1 MAVWEKRKTEFI
13 LSENDAGRRLD
24 RVIRKFLAETPLSA
38 LYAAIRKGLI
48 RINGK
53 RTALNYRTA
62 VGDILSI
69 SEILLSAEKQP
80 IRKHS
85 ASGEQ
90 NHTSGKRNHTSGRQ
104 ARIPTDIPI
113 LLQTTDLLIINK
125 PVGIPVHGEHSI
137 DALLF
142 GAAHLCGNTLQCD
155 TTVQLSPDIP
165 PPARFARN
173 PLQSLSFK
181 PGPLHRLDKD
191 TTGVLCFS
199 QTLAGAQWFSQCLR
213 EKMVG
218 KYYLGVVRGAM
229 PSQIITA
236 EDESGKTI
244 TQCYSLSYNRGIDAS
259 LILFKLITGKKH
271 QIRKH
276 TASVGHPL
284 AGDRKYR
291 GGNPLPACKHYLL
304 HAWRLYFPA
313 SRPADMP
320 SFIEAPFFPEMETC
334 LKQYFSG
341 WEKTASGLL
350 INQTQA
356 AGNS

>member
-1 MAVWEKRKTEFI
+1 M
-13 LSENDAGRRLD
+13 
-24 RVIRKFLAETPLSA
+24 
-38 LYAAIRKGLI
+38 
-48 RINGK
+48 
-53 RTALNYRTA
+53 LNYRTA
-62 VGDILSI
+62 VGDTLSI
-69 SEILLSAEKQP
+69 SETLLSAEKQP
-80 IRKHS
+80 IRKLS

-90 NHTSGKRNHTSGRQ
+90 KQSHTSGKRHHTSGRR
-104 ARIPTDIPI
+104 ARIPADIPI

-137 DALLF
+137 GALLF
-142 GAAHLCGNTLQCD
+142 GAA
-155 TTVQLSPDIP
+155 VQLSADIP
-165 PPARFARN
+165 PPTSSASH
-173 PLQSLSFK
+173 PLRSLSFK
-181 PGPLHRLDKD
+181 SGPLHRLDKD

-213 EKMVG
+213 EKTVG
-218 KYYLGVVRGAM
+218 KYYLGVVRGNL
-229 PSQIITA
+229 QTQLITV

-276 TASVGHPL
+276 SANAGHPL
-284 AGDRKYR
+284 VGDRKYR
-291 GGNPLPACKHYLL
+291 GGNPLPTCKHYLL

-320 SFIEAPFFPEMETC
+320 ALIEAPLFPEMKTS

-341 WEKTASGLL
+341 WRKAASAILT
-350 INQTQA
+350 NQTRA
-356 AGNS
+356 AGNF

>member
-1 MAVWEKRKTEFI
+1 M
-13 LSENDAGRRLD
+13 
-24 RVIRKFLAETPLSA
+24 
-38 LYAAIRKGLI
+38 
-48 RINGK
+48 
-53 RTALNYRTA
+53 
-62 VGDILSI
+62 GDILSI

-80 IRKHS
+80 VRNKS

-90 NHTSGKRNHTSGRQ
+90 NQSHTSGKRRHTSGRQ

-125 PVGIPVHGEHSI
+125 PAGIPVHGEHSI
-137 DALLF
+137 DTLF
-142 GAAHLCGNTLQCD
+142 SGDAHLCDNTIQCGAM
-155 TTVQLSPDIP
+155 VRLSPNM
-165 PPARFARN
+165 PPAVRFGDK

-199 QTLAGAQWFSQCLR
+199 RTLAGAQWFSQCLR
-213 EKMVG
+213 EKTVG
-218 KYYLGVVRGAM
+218 KYYLGVVRGVM
-229 PSQIITA
+229 LSQLITA

-244 TQCYSLSYNRGIDAS
+244 TQCYSLRYNKEIEVS
-259 LILFKLITGKKH
+259 LMLFKLITGKKH

-284 AGDRKYR
+284 AGDRKYQ
-291 GGNPLPACKHYLL
+291 GGNPLPACKRYLL

-320 SFIEAPFFPEMETC
+320 AFIEAPFFSEMEIC
-334 LKQYFSG
+334 LNRYFSD
-341 WEKTASGLL
+341 WEKRASALL
-350 INQTQA
+350 TNQ
-356 AGNS
+356 NL